1 MLIDV
6 PLESRT
12 LTGHI
17 MQMFEMNACVASI
30 VFLIVAER
38 IFYVLVESGFQQ

>member
-6 PLESRT
+6 PSRT
-12 LTGHI
+12 LTGQI
-17 MQMFEMNACVASI
+17 MQMFEMIACVACI

-38 IFYVLVESGFQQ
+38 IFYVLAESGFQQ

>member
-1 MLIDV
+1 MLIGV
-6 PLESRT
+6 PLESQA

-30 VFLIVAER
+30 VFLIVAEK
-38 IFYVLVESGFQQ
+38 IFYVLVGSGFQQ

>member
-6 PLESRT
+6 PLESQT
-12 LTGHI
+12 LVGQI
-17 MQMFEMNACVASI
+17 MQMFEMNACIAII
-30 VFLIVAER
+30 VFLIVAEK